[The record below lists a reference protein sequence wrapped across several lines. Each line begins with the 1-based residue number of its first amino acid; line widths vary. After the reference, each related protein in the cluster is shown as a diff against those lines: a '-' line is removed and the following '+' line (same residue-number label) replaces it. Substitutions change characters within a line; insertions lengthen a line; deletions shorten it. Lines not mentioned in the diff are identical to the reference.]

1 MNEERM
7 QGIAGKLREA
17 AQALDAVALMIES
30 GIADGAQPKLFEG
43 SGQET
48 GADDGKIASGQE
60 QKELAFTDV
69 RSFLASRSSEGYRSE
84 VKALV
89 MKYGDSSGKLSSVKK
104 ECYAALMKEALFA
117 CRPKYT
123 LEEIREAVAGLGD
136 KAPAILEHNC
146 ASSADDLKEEHYA
159 AFMRDASEADHAG
172 N

>member
-43 SGQET
+43 
-48 GADDGKIASGQE
+48 SGQE